1 MKYFT
6 YLAISIMAI
15 AVISLFYLKKP
26 DGQTW
31 LSASSISSESGQIKE
46 RMVALSSNTSD
57 QAVLGVKQAGDK
69 IASSISDEPMPEST
83 TSSSKIFKWQDE
95 TGQWHYSDSPNPH
108 GKSIELTLN
117 PEDIT
122 VIGAEDTSILNLESS
137 TNEMS
142 ANTQTPSILNPE
154 SIKKLFEDAENI
166 EKKLEKRNKEI
177 NNLSV
182 L

>member
-31 LSASSISSESGQIKE
+31 LSASSISSESQQIKE
-46 RMVALSSNTSD
+46 KMVALSSNTLD

-69 IASSISDEPMPEST
+69 IASSISDEPIAANA
-83 TSSSKIFKWQDE
+83 TSSGKIFKWQDE
-95 TGQWHYSDSPNPH
+95 TGQWHFSDTPNPH
-108 GKSIELTLN
+108 AKSIEVKLD
-117 PEDIT
+117 PKDIT
-122 VIGAEDTSILNLESS
+122 VIAAEDTSILNTSS
-137 TNEMS
+137 TPNTMS
-142 ANTQTPSILNPE
+142 AAPEGISILNLD
-154 SIKKLFEDAENI
+154 SVKKLFNDAENV
-166 EKKLEKRNKEI
+166 KDKLEKRNKEI
-177 NNLSV
+177 NNLSA

>member
-46 RMVALSSNTSD
+46 RMVALSSNTLD

-69 IASSISDEPMPEST
+69 IASSISDEPIAANA
-83 TSSSKIFKWQDE
+83 TSSGKIYKWQDE
-95 TGQWHYSDSPNPH
+95 TGQWHFSDTPNPH
-108 GKSIELTLN
+108 AKSIEVKLD
-117 PEDIT
+117 PKDIT
-122 VIGAEDTSILNLESS
+122 VIAAEDTSILNTSS
-137 TNEMS
+137 TPNTMS
-142 ANTQTPSILNPE
+142 AAPEGISILNPD
-154 SIKKLFEDAENI
+154 SVKKLFNDAENV
-166 EKKLEKRNKEI
+166 KDKLEKRNKEI
-177 NNLSV
+177 NNLSA